1 MRAWTNS
8 SRVSP
13 NASPS
18 SAQRK
23 SPEQADGGEP
33 ETSRASEHP
42 ARPDPEE
49 TAQAL
54 LDLAGERLSVEVAL
68 PSIAVPETYVD
79 GSERVP
85 RRAVFTVIAELQV
98 ETGEYR
104 LRYSTRSSASGW
116 QGARYHWS
124 WSASSS
130 RLRLIEVTVS
140 KVVGADGV
148 TRTERF
154 DSRDLEGR
162 VIEVVEARGWRRARR
177 RGFWSRLLGRR

>member
-1 MRAWTNS
+1 M
-8 SRVSP
+8 VGI
-13 NASPS
+13 
-18 SAQRK
+18 
-23 SPEQADGGEP
+23 PEKP
-33 ETSRASEHP
+33 HVLEHP
-42 ARPDPEE
+42 TPPDPDE

-54 LDLAGERLSVEVAL
+54 LDLTGERLSVEVAL
-68 PSIAVPETYVD
+68 PSIAVSETYVD

-85 RRAVFTVIAELQV
+85 RRAVFTVIAELQL

-104 LRYSTRSSASGW
+104 LRYSTQSSASGW
-116 QGARYHWS
+116 QGGRYHWS

-140 KVVGADGV
+140 KVVGSDGV

-162 VIEVVEARGWRRARR
+162 VIEVVEAHGWRRARR
-177 RGFWSRLLGRR
+177 RGFWSRLLGRQ